1 LPHAVDADRL
11 ADSNLSSFYP
21 LAADLVAGGCW
32 RCRVTARLG
41 STDFPHR
48 AYIEALAEAREDS
61 PAWRVVIAGYAALQ
75 LFEGWADACAGA
87 PAPSALELR
96 RVRKYIDA
104 VPESHVM
111 RRCLSQLVD
120 SIESAAA
127 AVDAERAARNIEVG
141 RLLAA
146 YAKLLQ
152 YEAQWGLAAD
162 VHSTVIGFVP
172 YSEDAERLLESM
184 LMRGF
189 SLRMQGRLDEAS
201 QAYAALRTAAVSA
214 GNERYRLESLLC
226 DAKVAVDRGNFPVAR
241 ELLDRTIADA
251 RRIDCSVIV
260 SKGLTDR
267 ARVAAMQGDF
277 ELSLACSYEAL
288 ERSED
293 QMDRE
298 RILGNIALTFAQ
310 MGLRDAARDAGLLV
324 AATAQDRSARLAATV
339 NLMELA
345 YQDGRE
351 LVFEQYRREL
361 AREELTPYLRVSFLE
376 ASAEGLRTF
385 GRHRE
390 AKAAHEQ
397 MLEVA
402 EGHGLHEFV
411 IKAEAALRGGQ
422 QPADAAAPNDA
433 RPVSGARRPE
443 PSSRV
448 ATIVRAIA
456 DMRIAAGLSA

>member
-1 LPHAVDADRL
+1 
-11 ADSNLSSFYP
+11 
-21 LAADLVAGGCW
+21 
-32 RCRVTARLG
+32 VTARLG

-48 AYIEALAEAREDS
+48 AYIEALAETVEGS
-61 PAWRVVIAGYAALQ
+61 PAWHVTIAGYAALQ
-75 LFEGWADACAGA
+75 LFEGWAETCAGA
-87 PAPSALELR
+87 APPSTLELR

-104 VPESHVM
+104 APEGYPI
-111 RRCLSQLVD
+111 RRCLTHLVD
-120 SIESAAA
+120 SIEIAAA
-127 AVDAERAARNIEVG
+127 ADDAERTARSLDVG
-141 RLLAA
+141 RVLSA

-162 VHSTVIGFVP
+162 VHSTVIGFAQ
-172 YSEDAERLLESM
+172 YMEDSERLLQSM

-201 QAYAALRTAAVSA
+201 QAYAALRSAALLANS
-214 GNERYRLESLLC
+214 ERYRLESLLC

-241 ELLDRTIADA
+241 ELLDRTIAEA
-251 RRIDCSVIV
+251 RRSDCSVIV

-267 ARVAAMQGDF
+267 ARVAAMQGDY

-293 QMDRE
+293 AMDRE
-298 RILGNIALTFAQ
+298 RILGNIAVTFAQ

-324 AATAQDRSARLAATV
+324 AATAQDRSARLTAIV

-345 YQDGRE
+345 HQDGRE

-361 AREELTPYLRVSFLE
+361 AREELTPYLRVIFLE
-376 ASAEGLRTF
+376 TSAEGFVTF

-390 AKAAHEQ
+390 ARAAQEQ

-402 EGHGLHEFV
+402 EEHGLHEFV
-411 IKAEAALRGGQ
+411 IKAEAALRAGQVSASAEAREAARAHGG
-422 QPADAAAPNDA
+422 
-433 RPVSGARRPE
+433 E
-443 PSSRV
+443 PSTRV

>member
-1 LPHAVDADRL
+1 M
-11 ADSNLSSFYP
+11 
-21 LAADLVAGGCW
+21 
-32 RCRVTARLG
+32 TARLG

-48 AYIEALAEAREDS
+48 AYIEALADTPDGS
-61 PAWRVVIAGYAALQ
+61 PAWHVIIAGYAALQ
-75 LFEGWADACAGA
+75 LFEGWADAGA
-87 PAPSALELR
+87 VPPSALELR

-104 VPESHVM
+104 TPDSDPM
-111 RRCLSQLVD
+111 RRCLTQLVD
-120 SIESAAA
+120 SIECAARA
-127 AVDAERAARNIEVG
+127 IESERAARRLEVG
-141 RLLAA
+141 RVLSA

-162 VHSTVIGFVP
+162 VHMTIIGFAQYVD
-172 YSEDAERLLESM
+172 DAERLLDSM

-201 QAYAALRTAAVSA
+201 QAYAALRSAAVLA

-241 ELLDRTIADA
+241 ELLDRTIAEA
-251 RRIDCSVIV
+251 RRSDCSVIV

-298 RILGNIALTFAQ
+298 RILGNIALIFGQ

-324 AATAQDRSARLAATV
+324 AATAQDKSARLAAAI

-361 AREELTPYLRVSFLE
+361 AREEFTPYLRAAFLE
-376 ASAEGLRTF
+376 TSADGFRTF

-390 AKAAHEQ
+390 AKAAREQ
-397 MLEVA
+397 MLAVA
-402 EGHGLHEFV
+402 ERHGLHELV
-411 IKAEAALRGGQ
+411 IKAEAALRESKPSIPARADETHAPLRTLGG
-422 QPADAAAPNDA
+422 AP
-433 RPVSGARRPE
+433 SKQ
-443 PSSRV
+443 V
-448 ATIVRAIA
+448 ATIARAIA